1 MAADAGERTEA
12 PTSKRRGDARR
23 QGEVAQSKDL
33 ASVVLIAVALIAVG
47 GSAMGALGASV
58 TGQMT
63 SLLSGAE
70 LRPET
75 LGDFHAVLLHHGL
88 ETTRAMAPLVGIL
101 MLAGLLVH
109 QLQTGPLWASEVVA
123 FKGSRLDPLKGLAR
137 FAKPESL
144 MELPKAT
151 VKVVVV
157 GFAIWGFMQ
166 NEIGT
171 LLGLADAE
179 VGTTFDLT
187 VHLVREL
194 TRRILIV
201 LGVFAVL
208 DLAWVRW
215 RFEKNLRMTK
225 QEVREEML
233 QREGSPQ
240 IRARRRQKQIELSR
254 MRMIAQVATADVVVV
269 NPTHFAVALRY
280 VRSEMRAPK
289 VVAKGRNHFA
299 LRIRRVAEE
308 SGVPVIEN
316 PPLAQIL
323 YKTSVVDRE
332 IPDTLYQAVA
342 EVLAHVARL
351 APGRASAWR
360 GA

>member
-1 MAADAGERTEA
+1 MAADSGERTEA

-23 QGEVAQSKDL
+23 QGEVAQSKDV
-33 ASVVLIAVALIAVG
+33 ASVALLAVALVAAG
-47 GSAMGALGASV
+47 SSAMTTLAASV

-88 ETTRAMAPLVGIL
+88 QTVIALAPLVGVL
-101 MLAGLLVH
+101 LVAGLLVH

-123 FKGSRLDPLKGLAR
+123 FKASRLDPLKGLAR
-137 FAKPESL
+137 FGKPESV
-144 MELPKAT
+144 MELVKAS
-151 VKVVVV
+151 VKIVVV
-157 GFAIWGFMQ
+157 GFAIWSFMKSQ
-166 NEIGT
+166 VGT
-171 LLGLADAE
+171 LLGLADAA
-179 VGTTFDLT
+179 VGTSFEEAI
-187 VHLVREL
+187 HLVREL
-194 TRRILIV
+194 VKRILVV
-201 LGVFAVL
+201 LGLFAIL
-208 DLAWVRW
+208 DLVWVRW
-215 RFEKNLRMTK
+215 RFERNLRMTK

-308 SGVPVIEN
+308 KGVPVIEN
-316 PPLAQIL
+316 PPLAQML
-323 YKTSVVDRE
+323 YRTSVVDRE
-332 IPDTLYQAVA
+332 IPEALYQAVA

-351 APGRASAWR
+351 SPHRAGAWR
-360 GA
+360 SA